1 MDTDD
6 LVRELETLAGPEPA
20 GDDAWLSTMQRAR
33 RRTRRAWLAAGVAA
47 LTVVGGVAFL
57 STAASDDPST
67 TVSSGAPASRS
78 KAFYKAT
85 TTLIVDLSQ
94 HKGEP
99 SGGIQNL
106 AQIALFTI
114 RGDVPDAVA
123 EKLGGDE
130 TGRQL
135 ARRVTTKTDRRTSAI
150 AITAVART
158 AERAAQLADAFGVEL
173 VSVLDQKGQDTHAR
187 ALDQLQN
194 RLDELTNASNTLLP
208 QIAANP
214 PDAMQLRS
222 QLDAIYNQ
230 YRSTYES
237 FTQLTTQGPPTS
249 RFTTLEKARAVRIDK
264 AEYDERRHLGAA

>member
-20 GDDAWLSTMQRAR
+20 GDDAWLSTMRRAR
-33 RRTRRAWLAAGVAA
+33 RRRRSGRLAAGVAV
-47 LTVVGGVAFL
+47 LIVVGGVAFV
-57 STAASDDPST
+57 STVASDDPST
-67 TVSSGAPASRS
+67 TVSSGAPASKS

-99 SGGIQNL
+99 SGGFQNL
-106 AQIALFTI
+106 AQVALFTT

-158 AERAAQLADAFGVEL
+158 AEEAAQLADAFGVEL

-214 PDAMQLRS
+214 PDVMQLRS

-237 FTQLTTQGPPTS
+237 FTQLTAQGPSTS

-264 AEYDERRHLGAA
+264 AEYDERRHSGAA